1 MNYKFITIKKLE
13 HWTAVTLNRPEVKNA
28 FHTEMIQELTSV
40 FQDLSKDQ
48 DTKIILLR
56 GEGTAF
62 CAGADLGWMKQ
73 MVNYTARENKQD
85 SEKLWNMFESIRT
98 CTKPVITIVHGA
110 VFGGGLGLVACSD
123 YVFAESQTQFC
134 FSEVRLGL
142 APAVISS
149 FTLKKISFGFAH
161 AKMIFGQ
168 TFNSVT
174 ASQCGLVTEVFNGSL
189 PDVAISSLV
198 KNNGPQA
205 MIESKKMLLEL
216 NFDPDWARKKD
227 LTTSLIANLRAST
240 EAQKKLTSFLSKSS
254 KT

>member
-1 MNYKFITIKKLE
+1 MNYKFIKLEKSE
-13 HWTAVTLNRPEVKNA
+13 HWTAVTLNRPEVRNA
-28 FHTEMIQELTSV
+28 FQPEMIQELTTV

-73 MVNYTARENKQD
+73 MVNFTAQENKHD
-85 SEKLWNMFESIRT
+85 SERLWNMFEAIRT
-98 CTKPVITIVHGA
+98 CIKPVITVVHGA
-110 VFGGGLGLVACSD
+110 VFGGALGLIAVSD
-123 YVFAESQTQFC
+123 YVFAEAQTQFC

-168 TFNSVT
+168 TFDAET
-174 ASQCGLVTEVFNGSL
+174 ALQCGLITEVFSGAVTVDAILNLLRNNGSH
-189 PDVAISSLV
+189 
-198 KNNGPQA
+198 A
-205 MIESKKMLLEL
+205 MIETKKMLLDL

-227 LTTSLIANLRAST
+227 LTTSLIANLRVGA
-240 EAQKKLTSFLSKSS
+240 EAQTKLSNFLSKSS
-254 KT
+254 KS